1 MAPKLSAWDLS
12 PIKPSNLELAMKS
25 IENKTVALV
34 KKRPFLTVNI
44 SEKDFLKVVK
54 EFEALRTESEK
65 LAAYAH
71 LRFCEDT
78 TNQEA
83 NASQSKVRTFLTKMN
98 NQLLF
103 FSLWFKDLPEAK
115 ARQLIS
121 ASGPYQY
128 HFATIRK
135 MKPYT
140 LNEREEQLI
149 NIKDTNGISSLI
161 NVYDIFTS
169 QFSYN
174 FQGKERT
181 QEEMVNFVRSS
192 SPEIRKE
199 AYNVILAPYKNN
211 RNVIGE
217 IYKSIVN
224 DWREEN
230 VHIRGYK
237 HPIGVRNLAND
248 VPDETIDVLLKVCEK
263 NQNKFQRF
271 FELKRKKLGLNKLRR
286 YDLYSPLEEENKP
299 VSYPQAV
306 NLVMDTFNDFSKEF
320 AGAAKKI
327 IAANHIHSLVQKG
340 KRSGA
345 FCASASIEVP
355 PYILLSYTNK
365 YRDVFT
371 LAHELGHGVHYV
383 LSSKQTEFTQ
393 DACLPLAETASIF
406 SEMLLSEK
414 LIKENK
420 EVAKNMIFAK
430 LDDLYAS
437 IIRQAGF
444 VNFERKAHKMMEEG
458 KTIDEISKVYLTDLR
473 KQLGSRIEVDQIFS
487 YEWAYI
493 PHIFHTPFYCYAYAF
508 GNLLT
513 LALYGMYKEEGSKF
527 VAKYIDMLSKGGSES
542 PKEITKAMGIDIC
555 SEEFWQKGF
564 DAISEM
570 IKRIE

>member
-1 MAPKLSAWDLS
+1 MALKLSAWDLS
-12 PIKPSNLELAMKS
+12 PIKPSDIERAMKS
-25 IENKTVALV
+25 IESKTADLV
-34 KKRPFLTVNI
+34 KKRSLLTDKI
-44 SEKDFLKVVK
+44 SEKEFLKIVK
-54 EFEALRTESEK
+54 ELEK
-65 LAAYAH
+65 LRIETEKLGAYSH
-71 LRFCEDT
+71 LKFCEDT
-78 TNQEA
+78 TNQKA
-83 NASQSKVRTFLTKMN
+83 NAVQSKVRTFLTKIG

-115 ARQLIS
+115 AQQLIS
-121 ASGPYQY
+121 SSGPYQY
-128 HFATIRK
+128 HFALIRK

-140 LNEREEQLI
+140 LNEKEEKLI
-149 NIKDTNGISSLI
+149 NIKDANGISSLI

-169 QFSYN
+169 QFTYN

-181 QEEMVNFVRSS
+181 QEEMINFVRSS
-192 SPEIRKE
+192 SPETRKE
-199 AYNVILAPYKNN
+199 AYNTILAPYKAN

-237 HPIGVRNLAND
+237 HPIGVRNFAND
-248 VPDETIDVLLKVCEK
+248 VPDEAVDVLLKVCEK
-263 NQNKFQRF
+263 NQDKFQRF
-271 FELKRKKLGLNKLRR
+271 FELKRKKLGLKKLNR
-286 YDLYSPLEEENKP
+286 YDLYSPLAEENKSIP
-299 VSYPQAV
+299 YPEAI
-306 NLVMDTFNDFSKEF
+306 NLVMDTFNGFSKEF

-327 IAANHIHSLVQKG
+327 IEANHIHSLVQKG

-345 FCASASIEVP
+345 FCASASIEIP
-355 PYILLSYTNK
+355 PYILMSYTNK

-420 EVAKNMIFAK
+420 EVARNMIFAK
-430 LDDLYAS
+430 LDDIYAS

-444 VNFERKAHKMMEEG
+444 VNFERKAHWMMEEG
-458 KTIDEISKVYLTDLR
+458 RTIDEISLVYLTDLR
-473 KQLGSRIEVDQIFS
+473 KQLGSKIKVDEIFS

-513 LALYGMYKEEGSKF
+513 LALYEMYKEDGSRF

-542 PKEITKAMGIDIC
+542 PIEITKVMGIDIC

-564 DAISEM
+564 DAIEGM
-570 IKRIE
+570 IKKIE